1 MRGAGGDQLLF
12 SWREESGNWQGH
24 ATLIVVRPL
33 LPNSLARVEE
43 SGLASTE
50 GADAGGEGLAD
61 HGGNEA
67 SPISRYGTYKFLP

>member
-1 MRGAGGDQLLF
+1 MFA
-12 SWREESGNWQGH
+12 
-24 ATLIVVRPL
+24 LIDVRPL

-43 SGLASTE
+43 SSLASAE

-67 SPISRYGTYKFLP
+67 LPISRYGTYKFLL